1 MNVSTP
7 LCDDAAFGPVITGCR
22 QDFDFTLSFQQYFFS
37 VVPSAFLLLAGPL
50 RILALRRQVAKVDG
64 NVLKYTKL
72 VYKSLYSN
80 ATYPLSQNLTQANEY
95 LSRRAQLPFSPVSN
109 WPCSSS
115 GRHDNMFKVVVAR
128 RLPQLASHWQ
138 QA

>member
-7 LCDDAAFGPVITGCR
+7 LCDDAAFGPVIAGCR

-72 VYKSLYSN
+72 VYISLYSN
-80 ATYPLSQNLTQANEY
+80 AMQYALS
-95 LSRRAQLPFSPVSN
+95 P
-109 WPCSSS
+109 
-115 GRHDNMFKVVVAR
+115 KI
-128 RLPQLASHWQ
+128 
-138 QA
+138 

>member
-7 LCDDAAFGPVITGCR
+7 LCDDAAFGPVIVGCR

-64 NVLKYTKL
+64 NVLKYAKL
-72 VYKSLYSN
+72 VYLSLF
-80 ATYPLSQNLTQANEY
+80 Q
-95 LSRRAQLPFSPVSN
+95 
-109 WPCSSS
+109 C
-115 GRHDNMFKVVVAR
+115 NMF
-128 RLPQLASHWQ
+128 SHPKFDPT
-138 QA
+138 